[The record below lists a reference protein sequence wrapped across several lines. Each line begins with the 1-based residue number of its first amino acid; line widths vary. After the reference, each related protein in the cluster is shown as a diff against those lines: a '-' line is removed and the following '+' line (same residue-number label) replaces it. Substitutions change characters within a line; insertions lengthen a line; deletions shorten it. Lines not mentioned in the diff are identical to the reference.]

1 MSFDTFKK
9 FNSETF
15 SHEEYLYAK
24 YDFISSFGDD
34 MSVGVDD
41 VNIHS
46 DEDLCNDTSNMDDLI
61 QEMYKVSTDIARNGN
76 QWVGLP
82 SFCWH

>member
-1 MSFDTFKK
+1 
-9 FNSETF
+9 
-15 SHEEYLYAK
+15 
-24 YDFISSFGDD
+24 
-34 MSVGVDD
+34 
-41 VNIHS
+41 
-46 DEDLCNDTSNMDDLI
+46 LCNDTSNMDDLI